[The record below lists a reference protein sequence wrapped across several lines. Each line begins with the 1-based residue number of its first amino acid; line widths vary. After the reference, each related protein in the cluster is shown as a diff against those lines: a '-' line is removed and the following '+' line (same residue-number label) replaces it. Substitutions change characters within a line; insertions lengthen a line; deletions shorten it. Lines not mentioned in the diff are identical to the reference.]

1 LKTYYDLVIE
11 GPQDMI
17 KGFIAGF
24 IKGSRLEGEA
34 VIVPEENIEQRSG
47 LEHILRI
54 MRLKESQSH
63 LVAEQGLFTAIM
75 EAVSSERE
83 KIALRVVSYAQIVS
97 AFFDFTLKA
106 FSRQTADDIR
116 KMLADI
122 PDGVEIEYSNW
133 LEEIRPEAK
142 GPEAYAPEHEY
153 ELHASGRVKG
163 NPAGIFELYER
174 LESNELIELGL
185 IRLEHGE
192 AIPL

>member
-1 LKTYYDLVIE
+1 
-11 GPQDMI
+11 MI

-122 PDGVEIEYSNW
+122 PDGVEIDYSNW
-133 LEEIRPEAK
+133 LEEVRPEAK
-142 GPEAYAPEHEY
+142 GTEAYAPEHEY

-163 NPAGIFELYER
+163 TPAGIFELYER

-185 IRLEHGE
+185 IQMERGD